1 MVNTRIQLDLRASI
15 AELPR
20 LKEAVE
26 QFCARI
32 GLEDKLSFTLQLVCD
47 EWVTNIITH
56 GYEAGQAEEATE
68 EASDERPIA
77 VTLEC
82 TDESVLVLTF
92 EDRAAA
98 FNPLEHPEPDVT
110 LELKDRKSGG
120 LGIHFMKKMMDHC
133 EYERLP
139 EGNRLILVKQLHIHE
154 EAGQDGIAD

>member
-1 MVNTRIQLDLRASI
+1 MPMGNTRIQLGLRVSI

-26 QFCARI
+26 QFCVSI

-56 GYEAGQAEEATE
+56 GYEAEQAEEVA
-68 EASDERPIA
+68 DERPIA
-77 VTLEC
+77 VKLEC
-82 TDESVLVLTF
+82 TDDAVLVLTF

-110 LELKDRKSGG
+110 LDLKERKSGG
-120 LGIHFMKKMMDHC
+120 LGIHFIKKMMDQC
-133 EYERLP
+133 KYERLP
-139 EGNRLILVKQLHIHE
+139 GGNRLILVKRLQNHE